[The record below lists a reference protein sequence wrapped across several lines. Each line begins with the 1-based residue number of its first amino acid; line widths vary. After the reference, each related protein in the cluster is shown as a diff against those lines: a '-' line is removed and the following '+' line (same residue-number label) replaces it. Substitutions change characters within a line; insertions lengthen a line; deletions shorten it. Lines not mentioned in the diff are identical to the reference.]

1 MLSFAAITPHTPLLI
16 PTIGKDNIKKLNT
29 TVEALE
35 ALTMSFNEAA
45 VDTLLIISSHATQH
59 DDAFSINLH
68 DEYHTDFSD
77 FGDMG
82 TSKEFLPDVEFTTQV
97 QQAARD
103 QKIPFTLNSSYS
115 LDHGIG
121 VPLHYLTQTPPSPK
135 IVPISYSGLS
145 AKDHLKFGGFL
156 KDLIEQSP
164 RRIGIIASGD
174 LSHCLS
180 SDAPLGFK
188 KDGEKFDETI
198 RQAVSAGSTSVLIAM
213 GEDLPKNAGSCL
225 YKQLLVLFGIL
236 EGKTTRPEILSYEA
250 PFGVGYMVAEFH
262 L

>member
-1 MLSFAAITPHTPLLI
+1 MLSFAAIAPHSPLLI
-16 PTIGKDNIKKLNT
+16 PTIGKDNIKKLNG
-29 TVEALE
+29 TVKALE
-35 ALTMSFNEAA
+35 TLAQSFDAA
-45 VDTLLIISSHATQH
+45 DIDTLLIISSHATQH
-59 DDAFSINLH
+59 EDAFSINLH

-77 FGDMG
+77 FGDMS
-82 TSKEFLPDVEFTTQV
+82 TSKEFFPDVEFITQV

-103 QKIPFTLNSSYS
+103 QDIPFTLNSSYA

-121 VPLHYLTQTPPSPK
+121 VPLHYLPQTSPSPK

-145 AKDHLKFGGFL
+145 PKEHLKFGLFL
-156 KDLIEQSP
+156 KDVIEQSQ

-174 LSHCLS
+174 LSHGLS

-188 KDGEKFDETI
+188 KEGEKFDETI
-198 RQAVSAGSTSVLIAM
+198 RQAVSSGSTSVLMAM
-213 GEDLPKNAGSCL
+213 GEDLPKEAGSCL
-225 YKQLLVLFGIL
+225 YKQLLVLFGVI
-236 EGKTTRPEILSYEA
+236 ERKTTRPEILSYEA